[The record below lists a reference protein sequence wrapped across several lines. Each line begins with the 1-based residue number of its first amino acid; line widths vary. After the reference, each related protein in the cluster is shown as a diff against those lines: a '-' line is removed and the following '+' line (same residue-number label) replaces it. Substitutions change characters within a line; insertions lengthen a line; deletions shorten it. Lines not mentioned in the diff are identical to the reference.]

1 MVKALLPEKTR
12 DALKTEKKVLTFVKD
27 TFVSESEV
35 LKNINKNI
43 EVLFDSENNNSCSVR

>member
-1 MVKALLPEKTR
+1 MAKALLPEKTG

-43 EVLFDSENNNSCSVR
+43 EVLFGSENNNSCSVR